1 MKITENKKGRCTG
14 CCAAALFAGLD
25 GTYDFLLVAPVF
37 LHPAAKDAKNHL
49 TNCYRGGVLYRK
61 SRLHKKVIG
70 ACKKIV
76 RLILMSNISRRKFLK
91 GAGVAALAVAAA
103 GVLAG
108 CSGNGD
114 KVPGTNV
121 PDQPGVTSANIHV
134 MFTDA
139 DGNGIRG
146 AKVYDTSVLKGVDK
160 YDPSLIPAEALPDG
174 YKLVNK
180 DLVDIIWKTELEG
193 YVTVAVTEKVTTNTG
208 KHIKVTLDISKNAVD
223 TERQHVLEF
232 NADVGDTI
240 STDDI
245 PLPKNYEWAE
255 GVNGMSYPLKAYD
268 GGYEPIMHFIVNKI
282 K

>member
-1 MKITENKKGRCTG
+1 
-14 CCAAALFAGLD
+14 
-25 GTYDFLLVAPVF
+25 
-37 LHPAAKDAKNHL
+37 
-49 TNCYRGGVLYRK
+49 
-61 SRLHKKVIG
+61 
-70 ACKKIV
+70 
-76 RLILMSNISRRKFLK
+76 MSNISRRKFLK

-180 DLVDIIWKTELEG
+180 DLVGIIWKTELEG

-232 NADVGDTI
+232 NADVGDKI

>member
-1 MKITENKKGRCTG
+1 
-14 CCAAALFAGLD
+14 
-25 GTYDFLLVAPVF
+25 
-37 LHPAAKDAKNHL
+37 
-49 TNCYRGGVLYRK
+49 
-61 SRLHKKVIG
+61 
-70 ACKKIV
+70 
-76 RLILMSNISRRKFLK
+76 MSNISRRKFLK

-180 DLVDIIWKTELEG
+180 DLVGIIWKTELEG
-193 YVTVAVTEKVTTNTG
+193 YVTVAVTEKVTTNTDR
-208 KHIKVTLDISKNAVD
+208 KSVV
-223 TERQHVLEF
+223 
-232 NADVGDTI
+232 
-240 STDDI
+240 
-245 PLPKNYEWAE
+245 
-255 GVNGMSYPLKAYD
+255 
-268 GGYEPIMHFIVNKI
+268 
-282 K
+282 

>member
-1 MKITENKKGRCTG
+1 
-14 CCAAALFAGLD
+14 
-25 GTYDFLLVAPVF
+25 
-37 LHPAAKDAKNHL
+37 
-49 TNCYRGGVLYRK
+49 
-61 SRLHKKVIG
+61 
-70 ACKKIV
+70 
-76 RLILMSNISRRKFLK
+76 MSNISRRKFLK

-121 PDQPGVTSANIHV
+121 PDQPGITSANIHV
-134 MFTDA
+134 MFTDT

-146 AKVYDTSVLKGVDK
+146 AKVYDTTALKDAKK

-174 YKLVNK
+174 YKLVKK

-193 YVTVAVTEKVTTNTG
+193 YVTVAVTKKVTTNTG
-208 KHIKVTLDISKNAVD
+208 KHIKVTLDISKNTVD
-223 TERQHVLEF
+223 TESQHVLEF
-232 NADVGDTI
+232 NADVGDKI

-245 PLPKNYEWAE
+245 PLPENYEWAA
-255 GVNGMSYPLKAYD
+255 GVEGMSYPLKAYE
-268 GGYEPIMHFIVNKI
+268 GGYEPIMHFMVNKI